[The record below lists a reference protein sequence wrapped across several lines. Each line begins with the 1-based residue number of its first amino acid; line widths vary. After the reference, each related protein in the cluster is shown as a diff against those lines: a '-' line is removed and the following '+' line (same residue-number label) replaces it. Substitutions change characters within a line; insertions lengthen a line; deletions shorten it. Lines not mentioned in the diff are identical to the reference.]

1 MRTVIEKWERDL
13 IGEETCKANCNSP
26 AGRKLQ
32 IKTNKQ
38 TNETEIYQTL
48 KNIELITPSASGWGY
63 GEVFTYCWWSVDHC
77 RWSKQQ
83 AGDTWSN

>member
-1 MRTVIEKWERDL
+1 MRTVIEKWEREL

-38 TNETEIYQTL
+38 TNETEIY
-48 KNIELITPSASGWGY
+48 
-63 GEVFTYCWWSVDHC
+63 
-77 RWSKQQ
+77 
-83 AGDTWSN
+83 